1 MKKTTYLGA
10 RDADVFRVTT
20 DAATAVSMRWSGDVA
35 VRRHRGLHL
44 MGMERNCKKKLC

>member
-1 MKKTTYLGA
+1 MC
-10 RDADVFRVTT
+10 R
-20 DAATAVSMRWSGDVA
+20 SGDMA